1 MISSDKLTAA
11 DVQIGSYSWRQQFWA
26 FFMCHLKK
34 LGQGHPQNGYLHH
47 LWHKCSNITSVHM
60 T

>member
-47 LWHKCSNITSVHM
+47 L
-60 T
+60 